1 MGFGGPEAMPGGMN
15 SREGI
20 YGVSV
25 GLHILSEDVDDIG
38 LLNYESD

>member
-25 GLHILSEDVDDIG
+25 GLHILDDDVNIWG
-38 LLNYESD
+38 ESFLS